1 MIIMGVRGL
10 GTHVGAV
17 IGSVA
22 QATLEHASVPVL
34 MVK

>member
-1 MIIMGVRGL
+1 MIVMGVRGL
-10 GTHVGAV
+10 GSHVGAAV
-17 IGSVA
+17 GSVA